1 MTSSSSP
8 AAKLSAYLSQ
18 LNPVPTFPDYT
29 GPYKVGTVDVEIPVT
44 ELESPSPA
52 PESAADIYTVSCRIY
67 YPAAPDSTG
76 KPISWL
82 PSPQRHHVSAYT
94 QFVGIKPLLADFV
107 SFLPRHLHYTTIPAL
122 KNADLLEPNTSNGR
136 WPTMIFS
143 HGLGGNRNTFLPR
156 HLHYTTI
163 PALKNADLLEPN
175 TPNGRWPTMIFSH
188 GLGGNR
194 NTYSVVAGSLA
205 SHGIVVVCPEHRDGS
220 AVASFVRIPQAQDSY
235 FIRNTR
241 RVVPYIRLPH
251 DNTPEISTARED
263 QLRIRLW
270 ELGLAHAAIL
280 AIDRAQPLKNLNKS
294 TPSLDFFAKKL
305 HVHEPGSII
314 FAGHSFGSA
323 SIVQLLKS
331 TYYAGSPALAKMERP
346 LFTPA
351 PDSELSK
358 QITEKNVTMLLDMW
372 CFPLLAPNSA
382 PLFDLPL
389 PAYANVPSAPGGKAL
404 LAVESDAFYKWT
416 EHLHVT
422 ARVLSPDPS
431 QKVITADLYQR
442 NNGISLPE
450 PNFFYVEKSAHLSQS
465 DFGILFPWL
474 TKRIFN
480 SVEPERALRVNL
492 RAQLQV
498 LRANGV
504 PVARTWVGDLVDGV
518 GADKD
523 DSGSGSEG
531 EGEGEALL
539 AVESDAFYKWTEH
552 LHVTAR
558 VLSPDP
564 SKKVIT
570 ADLYQRNSG
579 IALPEPNFFY
589 VEKSAHLSQSDFG
602 ILFPWL
608 TKRIFNSVEPERALR
623 VNLRAQLQVL
633 RANGVPV
640 ARTWVG
646 DLVDGIGAEKDD
658 SGSGS
663 EGEGEGEVSDGVTD
677 DRAIFLRSDGKIV
690 DCWHWVETIGKGDE
704 KKADAQAGES
714 VSAQVADVEA
724 SAPQMEAEIEPPVVG
739 RTVSASA

>member
-8 AAKLSAYLSQ
+8 TAKLSAYLSQ

-29 GPYKVGTVDVEIPVT
+29 GPYKVGTVDVEIPVS

-52 PESAADIYTVSCRIY
+52 PDSAADIYTVSCRIY
-67 YPAAPDSTG
+67 YPATPDSAG

-107 SFLPRHLHYTTIPAL
+107 S
-122 KNADLLEPNTSNGR
+122 
-136 WPTMIFS
+136 
-143 HGLGGNRNTFLPR
+143 FLPR

-280 AIDRAQPLKNLNKS
+280 AIDRAQSLKNLNKS

-331 TYYAGSPALAKMERP
+331 TYYAGTPALAKMERP

-431 QKVITADLYQR
+431 KKVITADLYQR
-442 NNGISLPE
+442 NN
-450 PNFFYVEKSAHLSQS
+450 
-465 DFGILFPWL
+465 
-474 TKRIFN
+474 
-480 SVEPERALRVNL
+480 
-492 RAQLQV
+492 
-498 LRANGV
+498 
-504 PVARTWVGDLVDGV
+504 
-518 GADKD
+518 
-523 DSGSGSEG
+523 
-531 EGEGEALL
+531 
-539 AVESDAFYKWTEH
+539 
-552 LHVTAR
+552 
-558 VLSPDP
+558 
-564 SKKVIT
+564 
-570 ADLYQRNSG
+570 G

-602 ILFPWL
+602 ILL
-608 TKRIFNSVEPERALR
+608 RTGSRSASFNSVEPERALR
-623 VNLRAQLQVL
+623 VNLRAQLKVL
-633 RANGVPV
+633 RANSVPV
-640 ARTWVG
+640 GRNWSAISSTEPRLKRMTAECTEC
-646 DLVDGIGAEKDD
+646 DGHC
-658 SGSGS
+658 
-663 EGEGEGEVSDGVTD
+663 
-677 DRAIFLRSDGKIV
+677 KIV

-704 KKADAQAGES
+704 KKADAQAGEG
-714 VSAQVADVEA
+714 VSAQVADLEA
-724 SAPQMEAEIEPPVVG
+724 SAPQIEAEIEPPVVG

>member
-52 PESAADIYTVSCRIY
+52 PKSAADIYTVSCRIY

-107 SFLPRHLHYTTIPAL
+107 SYADPSLYTL
-122 KNADLLEPNTSNGR
+122 MLERRANHRS
-136 WPTMIFS
+136 
-143 HGLGGNRNTFLPR
+143 FLPR

-280 AIDRAQPLKNLNKS
+280 AIDRAEPLKNLNKS
-294 TPSLDFFAKKL
+294 TPSLGFFAKKL

-442 NNGISLPE
+442 NNGIALPE

-518 GADKD
+518 GA
-523 DSGSGSEG
+523 
-531 EGEGEALL
+531 
-539 AVESDAFYKWTEH
+539 
-552 LHVTAR
+552 
-558 VLSPDP
+558 
-564 SKKVIT
+564 
-570 ADLYQRNSG
+570 
-579 IALPEPNFFY
+579 
-589 VEKSAHLSQSDFG
+589 
-602 ILFPWL
+602 
-608 TKRIFNSVEPERALR
+608 
-623 VNLRAQLQVL
+623 
-633 RANGVPV
+633 
-640 ARTWVG
+640 
-646 DLVDGIGAEKDD
+646 EKDD

-704 KKADAQAGES
+704 KKADAQAGEG

>member
-1 MTSSSSP
+1 MTSQFSP

-29 GPYKVGTVDVEIPVT
+29 GPHKVGTVDVEIPVT

-52 PESAADIYTVSCRIY
+52 PESASDIYTVSCRIY
-67 YPAAPDSTG
+67 YPATPDSTG

-94 QFVGIKPLLADFV
+94 QFVGIKPMLADFV
-107 SFLPRHLHYTTIPAL
+107 S
-122 KNADLLEPNTSNGR
+122 
-136 WPTMIFS
+136 
-143 HGLGGNRNTFLPR
+143 FLPR

-194 NTYSVVAGSLA
+194 NTYSVVAGALA

-251 DNTPEISTARED
+251 DNKPEISSAREN

-270 ELGLAHAAIL
+270 ELGLAHAAVL
-280 AIDRAQPLKNLNKS
+280 AIDRAKPLKNLNKS
-294 TPSLDFFAKKL
+294 TPSLGLFGKKL
-305 HVHEPGSII
+305 HVHEPGCII

-331 TYYAGSPALAKMERP
+331 TYYASSPALAKMERP

-372 CFPLLAPNSA
+372 CFPLIAPNSA

-389 PAYANVPSAPGGKAL
+389 PAYADTPSAPGGKAI

-431 QKVITADLYQR
+431 QKVVTADLYQR
-442 NNGISLPE
+442 N
-450 PNFFYVEKSAHLSQS
+450 
-465 DFGILFPWL
+465 
-474 TKRIFN
+474 
-480 SVEPERALRVNL
+480 
-492 RAQLQV
+492 
-498 LRANGV
+498 
-504 PVARTWVGDLVDGV
+504 
-518 GADKD
+518 
-523 DSGSGSEG
+523 
-531 EGEGEALL
+531 
-539 AVESDAFYKWTEH
+539 
-552 LHVTAR
+552 
-558 VLSPDP
+558 
-564 SKKVIT
+564 
-570 ADLYQRNSG
+570 G

-623 VNLRAQLQVL
+623 VNLRAQLQIL

-646 DLVDGIGAEKDD
+646 DLVDGVGADKDD
-658 SGSGS
+658 SGSD
-663 EGEGEGEVSDGVTD
+663 GEGEASDGVTD
-677 DRAIFLRSDGKIV
+677 DRAIFLRSDGNIV
-690 DCWHWVETIGKGDE
+690 DCWHWVETIGMGDE
-704 KKADAQAGES
+704 KKKDAQAGEG
-714 VSAQVADVEA
+714 VSAQVAGVEA
-724 SAPQMEAEIEPPVVG
+724 SAPDMEGEIEPPVVG
-739 RTVSASA
+739 KTVSASV